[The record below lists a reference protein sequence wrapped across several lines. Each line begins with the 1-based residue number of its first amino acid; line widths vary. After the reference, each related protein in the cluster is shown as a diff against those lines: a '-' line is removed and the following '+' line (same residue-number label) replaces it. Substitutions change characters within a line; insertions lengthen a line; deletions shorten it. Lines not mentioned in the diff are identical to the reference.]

1 MIKGH
6 IYKILWDKISP
17 RSNDY
22 LEVGLL
28 IKDLDEENITFKI
41 KGSIKINPYPSINDY
56 IIAKKTDKIY
66 NNDIYVCSSI
76 NIELPIKKDLILNK
90 IIKLSNKLLTKNEA
104 TFLVENNIDIWNLIN
119 NKNLNVG
126 KIKEDK
132 INNIYNNFI
141 QLGFKNDIG
150 KLKDFLDNC
159 NIKLKNNQID
169 NLIKIYGTSNE
180 IIHIINNNLIVL
192 LSVNSISINTLISI
206 AEKLNH
212 SEEEKITLFIM
223 KDLKYSPNGDTCI
236 LHNQLK
242 INIFKQRNISLSK
255 SLNIEFIDKVINE
268 LINNK
273 YITPYKEYLYDPNIL
288 DYEINIGNYLKFINN
303 DKPYLKNLLESAQ
316 VFLEKYNGH
325 KLNNEQKDSFLS
337 IFKSNIN
344 ITIGPAGTGKSEILI
359 RLCNF
364 IEEYNYISILFLTP
378 TGKACHRLT
387 KGFKDKGIN
396 KSAYTIHKYNYYN
409 YYDNDNNYIYEQK
422 IDDFDQLNNNQYCI
436 IVIDEMSMVSLNVFH
451 TFINKINNLHNCVL
465 LLLGDCNQLPSIDF
479 GDVLNNLVLSQ
490 AFNTVKLIKIFRSD
504 SKSLLTVQNNILN
517 NIPLDN
523 IDLNDG
529 SFVWI
534 KENPSNIQC
543 IKNVLN
549 DFQESPL
556 IITSTNKVVNEYQFI
571 IKDKFNI
578 NYINKDSIIFNN
590 IIFHVDDKIMIKKN
604 NYEKNLMNGMIGKII
619 SITISIVNNIKY
631 DGLNI
636 LFDGEDKPRDTF
648 SLDELENIELAYII
662 TIHKSQGSEADYV
675 IILLDEA
682 PMLNTINLIYTAIT
696 RSKKK
701 CILISQEKTIKSIK
715 NITKRISNLKDF
727 C

>member
-6 IYKILWDKISP
+6 IYRILWDRITP

-22 LEVGLL
+22 LEVGLV
-28 IKDLDEENITFKI
+28 IKDEENITFKI

-66 NNDIYVCSSI
+66 SDDIYVCSSI
-76 NIELPIKKDLILNK
+76 NIELPIKKDLIFNK
-90 IIKLSNKLLTKNEA
+90 IIKLSDKLLTKNEA
-104 TFLVENNIDIWNLIN
+104 TFLVENNKDIWNLIN
-119 NKNLNVG
+119 NKKLNVG

-141 QLGFKNDIG
+141 ELGYKDDKV

-159 NIKLKNNQID
+159 NIKLKNNQIN
-169 NLIKIYGTSNE
+169 NLIEKYQTSNE
-180 IIHIINNNLIVL
+180 IIHKINNNLIEL
-192 LSVNSISINTLISI
+192 LSVDSISINTLISI

-212 SEEEKITLFIM
+212 SEEEKIKLFIM

-236 LHNQLK
+236 LHNELK
-242 INIFKQRNISLSK
+242 KNIFKQKDNTLSK
-255 SLNIEFIDKVINE
+255 SLNMEFIDKVINE

-273 YITPYKEYLYDPNIL
+273 YITPYKEYLYDSNIL
-288 DYEINIGNYLKFINN
+288 DYEIKIGNYLKIVNN
-303 DKPYLKNLLESAQ
+303 DEPYLEDFLEKAE
-316 VFLEKYNGH
+316 VFLEEYNGQ
-325 KLNNEQKDSFLS
+325 KLNNEQKESFLS

-344 ITIGPAGTGKSEILI
+344 ITIGPAGTGKSEILT
-359 RLCNF
+359 RLCKF
-364 IEEYNYISILFLTP
+364 IEEYNYVSILFLTP
-378 TGKACHRLT
+378 TGKACDRLT
-387 KGFKDKGIN
+387 KGFKDKGIY
-396 KSAYTIHKYNYYN
+396 KSAYTIHKYNYYDD
-409 YYDNDNNYIYEQK
+409 DNEFRK
-422 IDDFDQLNNNQYCI
+422 EIDDFDQIKKNEYSI

-451 TFINKINNLHNCVL
+451 TFIKKINNLHNCVL
-465 LLLGDCNQLPSIDF
+465 LLLGDYNQLPSIDF

-523 IDLNDG
+523 IDVNDG

-534 KENPSNIQC
+534 KENPSNIEC

-549 DFQESPL
+549 DFEELPL
-556 IITSTNKVVNEYQFI
+556 IITSTNKVVNEYQNI
-571 IKDKFNI
+571 IKDKYNI
-578 NYINKDSIIFNN
+578 DHINKDFIKFNN

-604 NYEKNLMNGMIGKII
+604 NYEKKLMNGMIGKII
-619 SITISIVNNIKY
+619 SISIDNNKKY
-631 DGLNI
+631 YGLNI
-636 LFDGEDKPRDTF
+636 LFDGEDKPRDIF
-648 SLDELENIELAYII
+648 SLDELEDIELAYII

-701 CILISQEKTIKSIK
+701 CILISQEKTVKSIK
-715 NITKRISNLKDF
+715 KITKRISNLKDF

>member
-6 IYKILWDKISP
+6 IYKILWDSINH

-22 LEVGLL
+22 LDVGLV
-28 IKDLDEENITFKI
+28 IKDLDEVNITFKI

-56 IIAKKTDKIY
+56 IIAKKTDKMY
-66 NNDIYVCSSI
+66 NNDTYVCSSI
-76 NIELPIKKDLILNK
+76 NIELPIKKDLIFNK
-90 IIKLSNKLLTKNEA
+90 IIKLSDKLLTKNEA
-104 TFLVENNIDIWNLIN
+104 TFLVENNKDIWNLIN
-119 NKNLNVG
+119 NKKLNVG

-141 QLGFKNDIG
+141 ELGYKDDKV

-169 NLIKIYGTSNE
+169 NLIEKYQTSNE
-180 IIHIINNNLIVL
+180 IIHKINNNLIEL

-212 SEEEKITLFIM
+212 SEEDKIKLFIM

-236 LHNQLK
+236 LHNELK
-242 INIFKQRNISLSK
+242 KNIFKQKDNTLSK
-255 SLNIEFIDKVINE
+255 SLNMDFIDKVIDE

-273 YITPYKEYLYDPNIL
+273 YITPYKEYLYDSNIL
-288 DYEINIGNYLKFINN
+288 DYEIKIGNYLKIINN
-303 DKPYLKNLLESAQ
+303 DEPYLENLLERAE
-316 VFLEKYNGH
+316 VFLEEYNGQ
-325 KLNNEQKDSFLS
+325 KLNNEQKESFLS

-344 ITIGPAGTGKSEILI
+344 ITIGPAGTGKSEILT
-359 RLCNF
+359 RLCKF
-364 IEEYNYISILFLTP
+364 IDEYNSVSILFLTP

-396 KSAYTIHKYNYYN
+396 KSAYTIHKYNYYDD
-409 YYDNDNNYIYEQK
+409 DNELK
-422 IDDFDQLNNNQYCI
+422 KEIDDFDQFKKNEYCI

-451 TFINKINNLHNCVL
+451 TFIKKINNLHNCVL
-465 LLLGDCNQLPSIDF
+465 LLLGDYNQLPSIDF

-523 IDLNDG
+523 IDVNDG

-534 KENPSNIQC
+534 KENPSNIEC

-549 DFQESPL
+549 DFEELPL
-556 IITSTNKVVNEYQFI
+556 IITSTNKVVNEYQNI
-571 IKDKFNI
+571 IKDKYNI
-578 NYINKDSIIFNN
+578 DHINKDFIKFNN

-619 SITISIVNNIKY
+619 SISISIDNNIKY
-631 DGLNI
+631 YGLNI

-648 SLDELENIELAYII
+648 SLNELEDIELAYII

-701 CILISQEKTIKSIK
+701 CILISQEKTVKSIK
-715 NITKRISNLKDF
+715 KITKRISNLKDF

>member
-6 IYKILWDKISP
+6 IYRILWDRITP
-17 RSNDY
+17 RCNDY
-22 LEVGLL
+22 LEVGLV
-28 IKDLDEENITFKI
+28 IKDEENITFKI

-66 NNDIYVCSSI
+66 SDDIYVCSSI
-76 NIELPIKKDLILNK
+76 NIELPIKKDLIFNK
-90 IIKLSNKLLTKNEA
+90 IIKLSDKLLTKNEA
-104 TFLVENNIDIWNLIN
+104 TFLVENNKDIWNLIN
-119 NKNLNVG
+119 NKKLNVG

-141 QLGFKNDIG
+141 ELGYKDDKV

-169 NLIKIYGTSNE
+169 NLIEKYQTSNE
-180 IIHIINNNLIVL
+180 IIHKINNNLIEL

-212 SEEEKITLFIM
+212 SEEEKIKLFIM

-236 LHNQLK
+236 LHNELK
-242 INIFKQRNISLSK
+242 KNIFKQKDNTLSK
-255 SLNIEFIDKVINE
+255 SLNMELIDKVIDE

-273 YITPYKEYLYDPNIL
+273 YITPYKEYLYDSIIL
-288 DYEINIGNYLKFINN
+288 DYEIKIGNYLKIINN
-303 DKPYLKNLLESAQ
+303 DEPYLEDFLERAE
-316 VFLEKYNGH
+316 VFLEEYNGQ
-325 KLNNEQKDSFLS
+325 KLNNEQKESFLS

-344 ITIGPAGTGKSEILI
+344 VTIGPAGTGKSEILT
-359 RLCNF
+359 RLCKF
-364 IEEYNYISILFLTP
+364 IEEYNSVSILFLTP

-396 KSAYTIHKYNYYN
+396 KSAYTIHKYNYYDD
-409 YYDNDNNYIYEQK
+409 DNEFRKK
-422 IDDFDQLNNNQYCI
+422 IDDFDQFKKNEYSI

-451 TFINKINNLHNCVL
+451 TFIKKINNLHNCVL
-465 LLLGDCNQLPSIDF
+465 LLLGDYNQLPSIDF

-517 NIPLDN
+517 NIPWDN
-523 IDLNDG
+523 IDVNDVNDG

-534 KENPSNIQC
+534 KENPSNIEC

-549 DFQESPL
+549 DFEELPL
-556 IITSTNKVVNEYQFI
+556 IITSTNKVVNEYQNI
-571 IKDKFNI
+571 IKDKYNI
-578 NYINKDSIIFNN
+578 DHINKDFIKFNN

-619 SITISIVNNIKY
+619 SISIDNNKKY
-631 DGLNI
+631 YGLNI
-636 LFDGEDKPRDTF
+636 LFDGEDKPRDIF
-648 SLDELENIELAYII
+648 SLDELEDIELAYII

-701 CILISQEKTIKSIK
+701 CILISQEKTVKSIK
-715 NITKRISNLKDF
+715 KITKRISNLKDF

>member
-6 IYKILWDKISP
+6 IYRILWDRITP

-22 LEVGLL
+22 LEVGLV
-28 IKDLDEENITFKI
+28 IKDEENITFKI

-66 NNDIYVCSSI
+66 SDDIYVCSSI
-76 NIELPIKKDLILNK
+76 NIELPIKKDLIFNK
-90 IIKLSNKLLTKNEA
+90 IIKLSDKLLTKNEA
-104 TFLVENNIDIWNLIN
+104 TFLVENNKDIWNLIY
-119 NKNLNVG
+119 NKKLNVG

-141 QLGFKNDIG
+141 ELGYKDDKV

-169 NLIKIYGTSNE
+169 NLIEKYQTSNE
-180 IIHIINNNLIVL
+180 IIHKINNNLIEL

-212 SEEEKITLFIM
+212 SEEEKIKLFIM

-236 LHNQLK
+236 LHNELK
-242 INIFKQRNISLSK
+242 KNIFKQKDNTLSK
-255 SLNIEFIDKVINE
+255 SLNMEFIDKVINE

-273 YITPYKEYLYDPNIL
+273 YITPYKEYLYDSNIL
-288 DYEINIGNYLKFINN
+288 DYEIKIGNYLKIINN
-303 DKPYLKNLLESAQ
+303 DEPYLKDFLERAE
-316 VFLEKYNGH
+316 VFLEEYNGQ
-325 KLNNEQKDSFLS
+325 KLNNEQKESFLS

-344 ITIGPAGTGKSEILI
+344 ITIGPAGTGKSEILT
-359 RLCNF
+359 RLCKF
-364 IEEYNYISILFLTP
+364 IEEYNSVSILFLTP

-396 KSAYTIHKYNYYN
+396 KSAFTIHKYNYYDD
-409 YYDNDNNYIYEQK
+409 DNEFRKK
-422 IDDFDQLNNNQYCI
+422 IDDFDQFKKNEYSI
-436 IVIDEMSMVSLNVFH
+436 IVIDEMSMVSLNVFN
-451 TFINKINNLHNCVL
+451 TFIKKINNLHNCVL
-465 LLLGDCNQLPSIDF
+465 LLLGDYNQLPSIDF

-523 IDLNDG
+523 IDVNDG

-534 KENPSNIQC
+534 KENPSNIEC

-549 DFQESPL
+549 DFEELPL
-556 IITSTNKVVNEYQFI
+556 IITSTNKVVYEYQNI
-571 IKDKFNI
+571 IKDKYNI
-578 NYINKDSIIFNN
+578 DHINKDFIKFNN

-619 SITISIVNNIKY
+619 SISIDNNKKY
-631 DGLNI
+631 YGLNI
-636 LFDGEDKPRDTF
+636 LFDGEDKPRDIL
-648 SLDELENIELAYII
+648 SLHELEDIELAYII

-701 CILISQEKTIKSIK
+701 CILISQEKTVKSIK
-715 NITKRISNLKDF
+715 KITKRISNLKDF

>member
-6 IYKILWDKISP
+6 IYRILWDRITP

-22 LEVGLL
+22 LEVGLV
-28 IKDLDEENITFKI
+28 IKDEENITFKI

-66 NNDIYVCSSI
+66 SDDIYVCSSI
-76 NIELPIKKDLILNK
+76 NIELPIKKDLIFNK
-90 IIKLSNKLLTKNEA
+90 IIKLSDKLLTKNEA
-104 TFLVENNIDIWNLIN
+104 TFLVENNKDIWNLIN
-119 NKNLNVG
+119 NKKLNVG

-141 QLGFKNDIG
+141 ELGYKDDKV

-159 NIKLKNNQID
+159 NIKLKNNQIN
-169 NLIKIYGTSNE
+169 NLIEKYQTSNE
-180 IIHIINNNLIVL
+180 IIHKINNNLIEL
-192 LSVNSISINTLISI
+192 LSVDSISINTLISI

-212 SEEEKITLFIM
+212 SEEEKIKLFIM

-236 LHNQLK
+236 LHNELK
-242 INIFKQRNISLSK
+242 KNIFKQKDNTLSK
-255 SLNIEFIDKVINE
+255 SLNMEFIDKVINE

-273 YITPYKEYLYDPNIL
+273 YITPYKEYLYDSNIL
-288 DYEINIGNYLKFINN
+288 DYEIKIGNYLKIINN
-303 DKPYLKNLLESAQ
+303 DKPYLEDFLEKAE
-316 VFLEKYNGH
+316 VFLEEYNGQ
-325 KLNNEQKDSFLS
+325 KLNNEQKESFLS

-344 ITIGPAGTGKSEILI
+344 ITIGPAGTGKSEILT
-359 RLCNF
+359 RLCKF
-364 IEEYNYISILFLTP
+364 IEEYNYVSILFLTP
-378 TGKACHRLT
+378 TGKACDRLT
-387 KGFKDKGIN
+387 KGFKDKGIY
-396 KSAYTIHKYNYYN
+396 KSAYTIHKYNYYDD
-409 YYDNDNNYIYEQK
+409 DNEFRK
-422 IDDFDQLNNNQYCI
+422 EIDDFDQIKKNEYSI

-451 TFINKINNLHNCVL
+451 TFIKKINNLHNCVL
-465 LLLGDCNQLPSIDF
+465 LLLGDYNQLPSIDF

-523 IDLNDG
+523 IDVNDG

-534 KENPSNIQC
+534 KENPSNIEC

-549 DFQESPL
+549 DFEELPL
-556 IITSTNKVVNEYQFI
+556 IITSTNKVVNEYQNI
-571 IKDKFNI
+571 IKDKYNI
-578 NYINKDSIIFNN
+578 DHINKDFIKFNN

-604 NYEKNLMNGMIGKII
+604 NYEKKLMNGMIGKII
-619 SITISIVNNIKY
+619 SISIDNNKKY
-631 DGLNI
+631 YGLNI
-636 LFDGEDKPRDTF
+636 LFDGEDKPRDIF
-648 SLDELENIELAYII
+648 SLDELEDIELAYII

-701 CILISQEKTIKSIK
+701 CILISQEKTVKSIK
-715 NITKRISNLKDF
+715 KITKRISNLKDF

>member
-6 IYKILWDKISP
+6 IYRILWDRITP
-17 RSNDY
+17 RCNDY
-22 LEVGLL
+22 LEVGLV
-28 IKDLDEENITFKI
+28 IKDEENITFKI

-66 NNDIYVCSSI
+66 SDDIYVCSSI
-76 NIELPIKKDLILNK
+76 NIELPIKKDLISNK
-90 IIKLSNKLLTKNEA
+90 IIKLSDKLLTKNEA
-104 TFLVENNIDIWNLIN
+104 TFLVENNKDIWNLIN
-119 NKNLNVG
+119 NKKLNVG

-141 QLGFKNDIG
+141 ELGYKDDKV

-169 NLIKIYGTSNE
+169 NLIEKYQTSNE
-180 IIHIINNNLIVL
+180 IIHKINNNLIEL

-212 SEEEKITLFIM
+212 SEEDKIKLFIM

-236 LHNQLK
+236 LHNELK
-242 INIFKQRNISLSK
+242 KNIFKQKDNTLSK
-255 SLNIEFIDKVINE
+255 SLNMELIDKVIDE

-273 YITPYKEYLYDPNIL
+273 YITPYKEYLYDSIIL
-288 DYEINIGNYLKFINN
+288 DYEIKIGNYLKIINN
-303 DKPYLKNLLESAQ
+303 DKPYLEDFLERAE
-316 VFLEKYNGH
+316 VFLEEYNGQ
-325 KLNNEQKDSFLS
+325 KLNNEQKESFLS

-344 ITIGPAGTGKSEILI
+344 ITIGPAGTGKSEILT
-359 RLCNF
+359 RLCKF
-364 IEEYNYISILFLTP
+364 IEEYNSVSILFLTP
-378 TGKACHRLT
+378 TGKACDRLT

-396 KSAYTIHKYNYYN
+396 KSAYTIHKYNYYDD
-409 YYDNDNNYIYEQK
+409 DNEFRKK
-422 IDDFDQLNNNQYCI
+422 IDDFDQFKKNEYSI

-451 TFINKINNLHNCVL
+451 TFIKKINNIHNCVL
-465 LLLGDCNQLPSIDF
+465 LLLGDYNQLPSIDF

-523 IDLNDG
+523 IDVNDG

-534 KENPSNIQC
+534 KENPSNIEC

-549 DFQESPL
+549 DFEELPL
-556 IITSTNKVVNEYQFI
+556 IITSTNKVVNEYQNI
-571 IKDKFNI
+571 IKDKYNI
-578 NYINKDSIIFNN
+578 DHINKDFIKFNN

-619 SITISIVNNIKY
+619 SINNNNNIK
-631 DGLNI
+631 DVGLNI
-636 LFDGEDKPRDTF
+636 LFDGEDKPRDIL
-648 SLDELENIELAYII
+648 SLHELEDIELAYII

-701 CILISQEKTIKSIK
+701 MYFNFSRK
-715 NITKRISNLKDF
+715 NCKIY
-727 C
+727 